1 MKTDNRPWRM
11 EITVEGL
18 NLSRFVRRAGEQGI
32 ALESLTLHGRHL
44 TAQVRE
50 NDLLVLKA
58 LAENGG
64 WRLQTGRR
72 LGTGRLLEKLR
83 SRMALVAAMLLGVAA
98 LAQASQVMWRVE
110 IENAGIYAAD
120 LPEYLAALDIT
131 PPRWKREVDTGALR
145 DLLEWRYPETA
156 WIECGWRGM
165 TLTIRVVD
173 GVASGMA
180 LSSEGAGDVVAS
192 RDGIV
197 ASILTKAGT
206 AVVKPG
212 TLVRKGDVLIRGEER
227 TADGQTRPVSAR
239 GVVMARVWDS
249 AAVTMRT
256 TEQQTIYSGRVQ
268 DTLLVTTPLFP
279 LWQVEES
286 GFATQDVSRRTMP
299 LGGFFFP
306 MTCVWETRY
315 ECQMETKERL
325 FAEVSGQAGTAAL
338 RKLRE
343 KIGMNESLVDKWV
356 NCSMI
361 EDEVLLAV
369 ATGER
374 LVDIAIQQPSGMEEN
389 ALPPG

>member
-18 NLSRFVRRAGEQGI
+18 NLSRFVRRAGEKGI
-32 ALESLTLHGRHL
+32 ALEALILHGRQL

-50 NDLLVLKA
+50 DDVLRLKEM
-58 LAENGG
+58 AENGG

-83 SRMALVAAMLLGVAA
+83 SRTALVAALLLGVMA
-98 LAQASQVMWRVE
+98 LVEASQVMWRVE

-120 LPEYLAALDIT
+120 LPEYLAALEIT
-131 PPRWKREVDTGALR
+131 PPRWKKEIDPGELR

-173 GVASGMA
+173 GVASGEA
-180 LSSEGAGDVVAS
+180 LSSDGAGDVVAA

-197 ASILTKAGT
+197 KSILTKAGT

-212 TLVRKGDVLIRGEER
+212 DLVKKGDVLIRGEER
-227 TADGQTRPVSAR
+227 TGDGQTRAVSAR

-249 AAVTMRT
+249 AAVTMDT

-268 DTLLVTTPLFP
+268 YSLQVVTPFFA
-279 LWQVEES
+279 LWHDEPS
-286 GFATQDVSRRTMP
+286 GFSAQDVSRRTMP
-299 LGGFFFP
+299 LGGFFLP

-315 ECQMETKERL
+315 ECKMETKERL
-325 FAEVSGQAGTAAL
+325 LEEVSGQAGTAAL

-374 LVDIAIQQPSGMEEN
+374 LVDIAIQQPSGME
-389 ALPPG
+389 ADMLPPG